1 MKLFNNLGIDTA
13 VLKSIEEL
21 GFEEP
26 MPVQEKVIPLVLETE
41 NDLIGLAQTGTGK
54 TAAFGLP
61 IIQLVNPNETHTQA
75 LILAPTRE
83 LCLQISGHM
92 KSFAKHLSGINIV
105 AVYGGA
111 DISRQIAALKRGAQ
125 IIVATPGRMN
135 DLLNKRGKIDL
146 SFLSMVVLDE
156 ADEMLSMGFKEELDA
171 ILDQTPEHRRTLLF
185 SATMPAEVERLSN
198 AYLFEPQIITIGTRN
213 AGAEKIDHICYAVH
227 SKDRYLALKRIV
239 DYNPDIYGIVFCR
252 TRAETKEVAEK
263 LIHDGYNAEP
273 LHGELS
279 QPQRESIMQ
288 KFRARTVQ
296 LLVATDVAARG
307 LDVKDITHIIS
318 YNLPD
323 DNGVYTHRSGRTG
336 RAGQTGVSIAIVN
349 MRETYK
355 IKQLESKLRKKF
367 ERKRVPGGQEIC
379 ERQLLHMIDRMET
392 IEINHK
398 EIDKFLAVASEKLAW
413 LSREELIK
421 HFVSLEFNQLLEYY
435 KDTKDLNPPEDN
447 KMQKKRFQKEGPSFR
462 SDRHTVE
469 KGFARFHIN
478 LGYKDSF
485 SPRDLI
491 GLINRCTRTRIEVGR
506 INVLKTF
513 SIFEVKLNAEAAILA
528 GFRGIEYNRRPV
540 VVRPFQEKDERTS
553 EQTSLSVQGER
564 GRTDGRSRTQKHGP
578 RRGEQ
583 RSRSAGQG
591 RADGRGYSGGRNRS
605 QTGNAGGTT
614 TKRKPGHKRASGKKK
629 SERY

>member
-1 MKLFNNLGIDTA
+1 MTAFKDLGIDSEL
-13 VLKSIEEL
+13 LKSIEEL

-26 MPVQEKVIPLVLETE
+26 MPVQEKMIPLMLKTE
-41 NDLIGLAQTGTGK
+41 DDLIGLAQTGTGK

-61 IIQLVNPNETHTQA
+61 IVQLVDPDDRRTQA

-83 LCLQISGHM
+83 LCLQISSHM
-92 KSFAKHLSGINIV
+92 KSFAKYLPDLNIV
-105 AVYGGA
+105 TVYGGA
-111 DISRQIAALKRGAQ
+111 DIGRQITALKRGAQ

-135 DLLNKRGKIDL
+135 DLMNKRGKIDL
-146 SFLSMVVLDE
+146 FALRMLVLDE

-171 ILDQTPEHRRTLLF
+171 ILDETPEDRRTLLF
-185 SATMPAEVERLSN
+185 SATMPAEVERLSK
-198 AYLFEPQIITIGTRN
+198 AYMYEPQTVTIGTRN
-213 AGAEKIDHICYAVH
+213 AGVEKIDHICYAVR

-263 LIHDGYNAEP
+263 LIQDGYNAEP

-323 DNGVYTHRSGRTG
+323 DNDVYTHRSGRTG

-349 MRETYK
+349 MKETYK
-355 IKQLESKLRKKF
+355 IKQLEAQLRRKF

-379 ERQLLHMIDRMET
+379 ERQLIHMIDRMET

-398 EIDKFLAVASEKLAW
+398 EIDKFLPVATEKLAW

-421 HFVSLEFNQLLEYY
+421 HFVSLEFNQLLDYY
-435 KDTKDLNPPEDN
+435 KDTRDLNPPKDDT
-447 KMQKKRFQKEGPSFR
+447 MQKKRFQKEGAAFR
-462 SDRHTVE
+462 NDRHTVE
-469 KGFARFHIN
+469 RGFVRFHIN

-485 SPRDLI
+485 SPRYLI

-513 SIFEVKLNAEAAILA
+513 SIFEVKQNAEAAILA

-540 VVRPFQEKDERTS
+540 VVRPFQEKDERPS
-553 EQTSLSVQGER
+553 EQGER
-564 GRTDGRSRTQKHGP
+564 GRTGDRGQPSTRQDSPHRGGPRSRSDGQNWSGGRGRSGGRSRSGTGE
-578 RRGEQ
+578 RRGPT
-583 RSRSAGQG
+583 
-591 RADGRGYSGGRNRS
+591 DGSKPV
-605 QTGNAGGTT
+605 
-614 TKRKPGHKRASGKKK
+614 KRKSLGKKK
-629 SERY
+629 SKKY